1 MNTNPTP
8 LTTLNQRQL
17 TTLLQDLCNSHG
29 LQLEDSYDGYEIHQ
43 QEANMKRRF
52 VIDIPYEYKLDFTN
66 SDESGQHS
74 IRVLHAIGYDE
85 FNTNTLKKNLRN
97 AIRLLTSNKTLF
109 EYCEG
114 CENCE
119 QECLDQ

>member
-1 MNTNPTP
+1 
-8 LTTLNQRQL
+8 
-17 TTLLQDLCNSHG
+17 
-29 LQLEDSYDGYEIHQ
+29 
-43 QEANMKRRF
+43 MKRRF